1 VRKPPLQLLSKAPLS
16 ELAAGSNK
24 ALKDPTPAP
33 AEDLLLLLLLLLKEQ
48 LPGTPDPR
56 LRVE

>member
-1 VRKPPLQLLSKAPLS
+1 LSKAPLS

-33 AEDLLLLLLLLLKEQ
+33 AEDLLLLLLLLLLNEQ

-56 LRVE
+56 LREE